1 MKPQNQPTERNR
13 RAVDR
18 THGWLKPHAT
28 FEQIGAEIG
37 VSKQRAKQIYESA
50 MGKIVRGLNRHDIN
64 ERTIA
69 FLLATE
75 TEVLKEPDAPSARVH
90 AMR

>member
-1 MKPQNQPTERNR
+1 MNPQNQPTERNR
-13 RAVDR
+13 RAIDR

-50 MGKIVRGLNRHDIN
+50 MGKIVRGLNRHDISP
-64 ERTIA
+64 ETIHE
-69 FLLATE
+69 LLATE
-75 TEVLKEPDAPSARVH
+75 PRQAKEPDAAATRVH
-90 AMR
+90 WFG